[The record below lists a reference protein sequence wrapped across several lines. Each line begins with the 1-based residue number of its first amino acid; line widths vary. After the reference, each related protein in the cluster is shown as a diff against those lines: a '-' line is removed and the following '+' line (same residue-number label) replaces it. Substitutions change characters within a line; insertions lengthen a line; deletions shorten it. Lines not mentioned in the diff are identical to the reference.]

1 MENEKKD
8 EFSYKRENGEDIVEK
23 KAIQSCKD
31 EQNRDI
37 IENKRLGSYDKYGNY
52 IVIPEIR
59 NELISIPKLIYNTRE
74 EDRDRIYDLKSELP
88 IFGTFF
94 FKLKISKVEAVLYLV
109 ETVSREAGEYVEVYE
124 EVVDTLSLAE
134 EKIPEKIIFRNFN
147 IYETEDDFGKEYE
160 EFFNFENILLR
171 KMYLSLLSSKLQEK
185 TKGEEKE
192 YFKQMYEFLQNG
204 GEYGKR
210 VINEF
215 MKRLRDRKEIFDTQD
230 EATYNRATSEILLS
244 AIEMVTTEKDLQDEN
259 TKKIYLEVIN
269 VRNKNIEKYIQDAQK
284 EVDEKYIRETI
295 NNATRAHLEKNEEKQ
310 NEVKLQFEDKLSKQ
324 VAKGKKG
331 KKKTLDKP
339 LMKQL
344 TAKQQ
349 KEKVLE
355 EALKQGIIKDETK
368 TKEEK
373 VKALVEKKQEIKKQ
387 EQPVKK
393 VTPAKAQKKGG
404 ATKSSSKSNT
414 KKSSGGTKKPSKP
427 QVKKATKVKSSS
439 PQKAGKGTPFMT
451 RSKAK
456 GGGTSSKPKG
466 GGGGGGNKQNKKPNA
481 KPDYR
486 GSPAILQK
494 RQQESQ
500 TAQPNEKSSIEKIN
514 ISKSVISNTTST
526 SNTLKEQ
533 SLKEVASSHNPL
545 ATKMDSAI
553 KAHIEEKKQEG
564 RGFGA
569 LDTDRVKTNEK
580 TKPIDYVKDASVSPN
595 KIEGK
600 NLDDSKDS
608 EEEKVM

>member
-52 IVIPEIR
+52 IVIPEIT

-74 EDRDRIYDLKSELP
+74 EDRDKIYDLKSELP
-88 IFGTFF
+88 IFGAFF

-331 KKKTLDKP
+331 EKKTLDKP

-349 KEKVLE
+349 KEKILE

-373 VKALVEKKQEIKKQ
+373 VKVLVEKKQEIKKQ

-393 VTPAKAQKKGG
+393 VTPSKAQKKGG
-404 ATKSSSKSNT
+404 ATKSSSKSAS
-414 KKSSGGTKKPSKP
+414 KKPSGGAKKPSKP
-427 QVKKATKVKSSS
+427 QVKKPAKAKPSSS
-439 PQKAGKGTPFMT
+439 QKAGKATPFMT
-451 RSKAK
+451 KSK
-456 GGGTSSKPKG
+456 GGASKSKSSG
-466 GGGGGGNKQNKKPNA
+466 GGGGKKPANTKKEV
-481 KPDYR
+481 KPDY
-486 GSPAILQK
+486 GALLKEVQK
-494 RQQESQ
+494 RE
-500 TAQPNEKSSIEKIN
+500 TNSSFSTPSSSLN
-514 ISKSVISNTTST
+514 NAVTSTSKSVTRASI
-526 SNTLKEQ
+526 LKEQ
-533 SLKEVASSHNPL
+533 
-545 ATKMDSAI
+545 
-553 KAHIEEKKQEG
+553 EEKKITTEKI
-564 RGFGA
+564 
-569 LDTDRVKTNEK
+569 TRVDNI
-580 TKPIDYVKDASVSPN
+580 TKPSIKTTTAESVEKSETRESFFPRLDGVGVKVTRIVTKN
-595 KIEGK
+595 KDLNNENSFETPK
-600 NLDDSKDS
+600 ED
-608 EEEKVM
+608 KVDEREQ